1 MFNLT
6 HILTYL
12 RAFTFTTYDSSQEP
26 SDAVPKVTSS
36 NYMKLALVSVTAMVF
51 SRIFDYQELRRQ
63 DRRQESR
70 LAALEN
76 SMTDIR
82 GTLLPN
88 TGCPFLDEDDD
99 LKLPPPAYDSDEDF
113 LENDDFKLPPPA
125 YDLDE
130 VFLAQ
135 RASNAAR
142 IFV

>member
-1 MFNLT
+1 
-6 HILTYL
+6 
-12 RAFTFTTYDSSQEP
+12 
-26 SDAVPKVTSS
+26 
-36 NYMKLALVSVTAMVF
+36 
-51 SRIFDYQELRRQ
+51 
-63 DRRQESR
+63 
-70 LAALEN
+70 
-76 SMTDIR
+76 MTDIR